1 MQFVEARQC
10 TVWFWETLATCYLC
24 NNVCVEQHQASYFL
38 LLFYIANQHI
48 NFIIFSSFTF
58 LKRVPILQRRRI
70 VLLIL
75 HHPSFITCIYLLST
89 QLELG
94 KAVQR
99 YNAGILHLPLFM
111 NIFCLAKSRK
121 LILYERLKETTAVY
135 LVLLHVNIEHIL
147 LSYCLGIFFSY
158 ISTHIVFII
167 INFFFFWL
175 NADYIPQPTI
185 MQAGNDKIKF
195 HASTISL

>member
-1 MQFVEARQC
+1 MQFVEAWQC

-24 NNVCVEQHQASYFL
+24 NNVCVEQHQASYFV
-38 LLFYIANQHI
+38 
-48 NFIIFSSFTF
+48 IILHCQLAYQFFFSSFTF
-58 LKRVPILQRRRI
+58 LKSVPILQRRRI

-89 QLELG
+89 QLVLG

-121 LILYERLKETTAVY
+121 LSFTSDSKRQRLYIFSAFTCKYRTY
-135 LVLLHVNIEHIL
+135 FIIL
-147 LSYCLGIFFSY
+147 LFGTFF
-158 ISTHIVFII
+158 HIYLHIQFLSSSL
-167 INFFFFWL
+167 FFFF
-175 NADYIPQPTI
+175 
-185 MQAGNDKIKF
+185 G
-195 HASTISL
+195 

>member
-58 LKRVPILQRRRI
+58 LKRVPILQRRII

-121 LILYERLKETTAVY
+121 LSFTSDSKRQRLYIFSAFTCKYRTY
-135 LVLLHVNIEHIL
+135 FIIL
-147 LSYCLGIFFSY
+147 LFGNFFSY
-158 ISTHIVFII
+158 ISTHIIFII
-167 INFFFFWL
+167 INFFFWL